1 MDSRDPSGDGQSP
14 SRPIRVVV
22 VDDHALVREGIC
34 ELLAQHSDLEVVGVA
49 SSVAEAIAVVA
60 STAPQVALVD
70 FRLGDGS
77 GLDILAATQRDGIA
91 VRVLIVSAFDD
102 PAYVTEAVTRGAS
115 GYLLKTATSD
125 ELAGAVRAVAAG
137 AIVLDQSLVHLLS
150 HPALRSDPP
159 ALAGFT
165 TRELQVLTCLASG
178 WTNRRA
184 AEELGLNVRTVE
196 GYVTELLA
204 KLGVASRTEAA
215 LWAARHGV
223 APASGPPSG

>member
-1 MDSRDPSGDGQSP
+1 MGRSPGDPV
-14 SRPIRVVV
+14 RVVV

-34 ELLAQHSDLEVVGVA
+34 ELLTQHPDLEVVGVA
-49 SSVAEAIAVVA
+49 SSVAGATTVIEAE
-60 STAPQVALVD
+60 SPQVALVD

-77 GLDILAATQRDGIA
+77 GLDVLAATQRGTTP

-150 HPALRSDPP
+150 HPALRTDPP
-159 ALAGFT
+159 PLAGFT

-178 WTNRRA
+178 WTNRRT

-196 GYVTELLA
+196 GYVTELLG
-204 KLGVASRTEAA
+204 KLGVGSRTEAA

-223 APASGPPSG
+223 APASGSPDG

>member
-1 MDSRDPSGDGQSP
+1 VGSSEPSVDGHAP
-14 SRPIRVVV
+14 GRTIRLVV

-34 ELLAQHSDLEVVGVA
+34 ELLAQHADLVVVGVA
-49 SSVAEAIAVVA
+49 SSAVAATTVLAAER
-60 STAPQVALVD
+60 PDVALVD
-70 FRLGDGS
+70 FRLADGS
-77 GLDILAATQRDGIA
+77 GLDVLDSAERDAVGVRILI
-91 VRVLIVSAFDD
+91 ISAFDD
-102 PAYVTEAVTRGAS
+102 AAYVTESVSRGAS

-137 AIVLDQSLVHLLS
+137 AVVLDHSLVHLLA
-150 HPALRSDPP
+150 HPALEDGRSSPV
-159 ALAGFT
+159 GFS

-178 WTNRRA
+178 WTNRRTA
-184 AEELGLNVRTVE
+184 DQLGLNVRTVE

-223 APASGPPSG
+223 VPASGSPPG

>member
-1 MDSRDPSGDGQSP
+1 MSSREPSEDGRAP
-14 SRPIRVVV
+14 DRPIRLVV

-34 ELLAQHSDLEVVGVA
+34 ELLAQHADLAVVAVA
-49 SSVAEAIAVVA
+49 SSVAGAVVA
-60 STAPQVALVD
+60 ITAERPHVALVD

-77 GLDILAATQRDGIA
+77 GLDVLESAQRDGVP

-102 PAYVTEAVTRGAS
+102 AAYVTESVSKGAS
-115 GYLLKTATSD
+115 GYLLKTATGD

-137 AIVLDQSLVHLLS
+137 AVVLDHSLVHLLS
-150 HPALRSDPP
+150 HPAIEAGPP
-159 ALAGFT
+159 ALAGFS

-178 WTNRRA
+178 WTNRRTA
-184 AEELGLNVRTVE
+184 DELGLNVRTVE

-223 APASGPPSG
+223 APTAGSPSG